1 MRPDPPSSGEHD
13 RPPGGFRIGRLEAFS
28 DGVYAIAI
36 TLLVLD
42 LSIPS
47 GSGDDLATAFLEQ
60 WPAYLAYI
68 VSFATIGASWVAHSA
83 ITQHVERS
91 DSGFARLNLLLL
103 LVVSFL
109 TFPTSLVAEYITQEG
124 AVRVAVTILGLNLL
138 LIATVT
144 SLLWRYA
151 SRRLAQSDASE
162 EDIRLLTQ
170 RLTPGVAGYLLTI
183 VLGLFLPLV
192 AVFGYLALALFL
204 LLPLRLGR

>member
-1 MRPDPPSSGEHD
+1 M
-13 RPPGGFRIGRLEAFS
+13 
-28 DGVYAIAI
+28 
-36 TLLVLD
+36 
-42 LSIPS
+42 
-47 GSGDDLATAFLEQ
+47 
-60 WPAYLAYI
+60 
-68 VSFATIGASWVAHSA
+68 
-83 ITQHVERS
+83 
-91 DSGFARLNLLLL
+91 
-103 LVVSFL
+103 
-109 TFPTSLVAEYITQEG
+109 
-124 AVRVAVTILGLNLL
+124 RVAVTILGLNLL